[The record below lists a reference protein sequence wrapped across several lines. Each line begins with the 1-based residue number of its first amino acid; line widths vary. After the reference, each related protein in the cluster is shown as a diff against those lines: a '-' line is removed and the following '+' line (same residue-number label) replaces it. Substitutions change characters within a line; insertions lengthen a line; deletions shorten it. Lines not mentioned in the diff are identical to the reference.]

1 MTSISR
7 ALGTYIFLLFLIS
20 ASVSSAN
27 DVLSIGELLFGDV
40 YSEDLL
46 SPNNLLSSN
55 NSTDFG
61 FLLPILNNITGE
73 PIDSFYDLREQEIKD
88 ENDAK
93 WFSIASSNLI
103 IIIED
108 MNRINPHLNNKDFAK
123 IRDSS
128 SDLYNHANKA
138 LIDSESLN
146 VSSVLQ
152 DAKIEYQE
160 ILLSVINAS
169 NNLIVASNA
178 SQENNIVSSLNFELA
193 KQNLNEARMHI
204 KAMINLII

>member
-1 MTSISR
+1 
-7 ALGTYIFLLFLIS
+7 
-20 ASVSSAN
+20 
-27 DVLSIGELLFGDV
+27 
-40 YSEDLL
+40 
-46 SPNNLLSSN
+46 
-55 NSTDFG
+55 
-61 FLLPILNNITGE
+61 
-73 PIDSFYDLREQEIKD
+73 
-88 ENDAK
+88 
-93 WFSIASSNLI
+93 
-103 IIIED
+103 

-152 DAKIEYQE
+152 DAKIEYEE

-178 SQENNIVSSLNFELA
+178 SQENNTNSLLNFELA